1 MSGRHPLDKLFGAK
15 LERRAF
21 PEEQGEYDEVRAL
34 IDLQNA
40 AHATRGGVAHWA
52 WWSLLAIPT
61 ALLIWWGTH
70 VDAGTPTALAG
81 TPLATD
87 GMPALLSGVTE
98 VAPPVNEAVVTALGD
113 GYARSA
119 ATNATSTDRGNTTAY
134 TSIGSSRST
143 PTAHARS
150 ANVRS
155 GEERDLRGN
164 DLADDRSNEA
174 FPSHLERTDEIAP
187 VKDGAIGYL
196 STIAPDADEWSA
208 MLHATAKA
216 PITAIIDPDAYRKR
230 ALGDIHFVGTLLR
243 SNADDLAA
251 GPSSVFGIEYRVR
264 KQALSLATGMH
275 YGSYGLNGSGASGSD
290 RVRLEYLQIPLLV
303 GYELGLRRFGLLIQ
317 GGASCDFF
325 FSASGRYGPL
335 VENSA
340 ATIEDESFSTVNVQ
354 AILRPQVFYRATE
367 RIGIFVGPTWTR
379 QLSSVAVTGPL
390 AEARTT
396 STGAAFGLIW
406 KLERSTY

>member
-21 PEEQGEYDEVRAL
+21 PEEQGEFDEVRAL

-52 WWSLLAIPT
+52 WWSLLAIPA
-61 ALLIWWGTH
+61 ALLIWWGAH
-70 VDAGTPTALAG
+70 VDAGPPTALTG

-87 GMPALLSGVTE
+87 GMPALLSGVTA
-98 VAPPVNEAVVTALGD
+98 VAPPVNEAVGTALGD

-119 ATNATSTDRGNTTAY
+119 AANTTSTYRGNTSAY
-134 TSIGSSRST
+134 ASTGSSRST
-143 PTAHARS
+143 PTAHAWS

-155 GEERDLRGN
+155 GQELDLRGN
-164 DLADDRSNEA
+164 DMADDEPFA
-174 FPSHLERTDEIAP
+174 AHAERTDGIAP

-196 STIAPDADEWSA
+196 STIAPDADECSA
-208 MLHATAKA
+208 ILHATARA
-216 PITAIIDPDAYRKR
+216 PITAIIEPDAYRKR

-303 GYELGLRRFGLLIQ
+303 GYEVGLRRFGLLVQ
-317 GGASCDFF
+317 GGVSCDFF

-340 ATIEDESFSTVNVQ
+340 ATIEDESFRTVNVQ

-367 RIGIFVGPTWTR
+367 RIGIFAGPTWTR

>member
-1 MSGRHPLDKLFGAK
+1 MSGRHPLDTLFSAK
-15 LERRAF
+15 LERRSFA
-21 PEEQGEYDEVRAL
+21 EEQGEYDEVRAL

-40 AHATRGGVAHWA
+40 SHAARGGVAHWA
-52 WWSLLAIPT
+52 WWSLLAIPA
-61 ALLIWWGTH
+61 ALLIWW
-70 VDAGTPTALAG
+70 ATAVGDGQQQTLAEI
-81 TPLATD
+81 TAATD
-87 GMPALLSGVTE
+87 GMPVLSSLKEASPAASDAPGTTTGTE
-98 VAPPVNEAVVTALGD
+98 N
-113 GYARSA
+113 ARSGA
-119 ATNATSTDRGNTTAY
+119 ANTTSTKRGNTTAY
-134 TSIGSSRST
+134 SSTRSSRST
-143 PTAHARS
+143 PTARARS

-155 GEERDLRGN
+155 DEERDLRDN
-164 DLADDRSNEA
+164 DLADDRSGEA
-174 FPSHLERTDEIAP
+174 FASRTEQTTGIAP

-196 STIAPDADEWSA
+196 STIAPDGDEWSA

-216 PITAIIDPDAYRKR
+216 PMAAIINPDAYRKR

-264 KQALSLATGMH
+264 KRALSLATGMH

-290 RVRLEYLQIPLLV
+290 RVRLEYLQIPLLA
-303 GYELGLRRFGLLIQ
+303 GYEVGIRRFGLLVQ
-317 GGASCDFF
+317 GGLSCDFF

-340 ATIEDESFSTVNVQ
+340 ATIEDESFRTVNVQ

>member
-52 WWSLLAIPT
+52 WWSLLTIPA

-70 VDAGTPTALAG
+70 VDAGLPPALAE
-81 TPLATD
+81 TTLATD
-87 GMPALLSGVTE
+87 GMPALLSGVTA
-98 VAPPVNEAVVTALGD
+98 VAPPVNEAVGTALGD

-119 ATNATSTDRGNTTAY
+119 AENTTRTDRGNTTAY
-134 TSIGSSRST
+134 ASTGSSRST
-143 PTAHARS
+143 PTARARS

-155 GEERDLRGN
+155 VEERDLRGN
-164 DLADDRSNEA
+164 DLADDEPFA
-174 FPSHLERTDEIAP
+174 SHAEQTDGTAQ
-187 VKDGAIGYL
+187 VKDGVIGYL

-208 MLHATAKA
+208 MLGATAKA
-216 PITAIIDPDAYRKR
+216 PIAALIDPDAYRKR

-251 GPSSVFGIEYRVR
+251 GPSSAFGIEYRVR
-264 KQALSLATGMH
+264 KRALSLATGMH

-303 GYELGLRRFGLLIQ
+303 GYELGLRRFGLLVQ
-317 GGASCDFF
+317 GGVSCDLF

-335 VENSA
+335 VENTA
-340 ATIEDESFSTVNVQ
+340 ATIEDESFRTVNVQ

-367 RIGIFVGPTWTR
+367 RIGIFAGPTWTR
-379 QLSSVAVTGPL
+379 QLSTVAVTGPL
-390 AEARTT
+390 DEARTT
-396 STGAAFGLIW
+396 STGASFGLIW